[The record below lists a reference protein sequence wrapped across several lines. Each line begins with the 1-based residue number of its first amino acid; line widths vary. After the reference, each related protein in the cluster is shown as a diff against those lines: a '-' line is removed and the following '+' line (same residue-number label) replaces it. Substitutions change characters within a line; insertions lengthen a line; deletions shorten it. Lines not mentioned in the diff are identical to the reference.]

1 MTKMRGS
8 QELLKKY
15 EPLIKKINGSKRK
28 KRLVSVVR
36 KFRPD
41 REQMQAVITELTND
55 PLMDPFAAIT
65 KARKGIALEEAITV
79 LHHKDSREIRA
90 LKNAAEAANTTEEEI
105 LREAMR
111 EYLTTRSFLSRAVVE
126 QLETLQFVEEELGT
140 ITA

>member
-1 MTKMRGS
+1 MRHS

-15 EPLIKKINGSKRK
+15 EPLIKKIDGSKRK

-36 KFRPD
+36 KFQPD
-41 REQMQAVITELTND
+41 TKQMQAIIGELTRD

-65 KARKGIALEEAITV
+65 NVRKGVAHDEAVTV

-90 LKNAAEAANTTEEEI
+90 LKNAAEAANTTEEEV

-111 EYLTTRSFLSRAVVE
+111 EYLITRSFLSRAVAE
-126 QLETLQFVEEELGT
+126 QLDTLAFVEGELGT
-140 ITA
+140 VETP